1 MSDWEKAKEIATSAL
16 SYGADLIKERV
27 LILDVC
33 EKIESKVLELG
44 GKPAF
49 PVNISLN
56 RVAAHYTALPDD
68 KSVVSKGD
76 LVKIDVGVHVNGAI
90 GDVATTID
98 LGNNKKLVEASQK
111 ALENV
116 KALIKPGTEL
126 REIGRV
132 IKETI
137 SSYGFSPIKNL
148 SGHEL
153 GLYKVHA
160 GVTIP
165 NYDNGDVIQ
174 LEEGQHIAIEP
185 FATDG
190 EGKVIE
196 GGESGIYRLDQIKP
210 VRDFTARK
218 VIKFIQEEYKTL
230 PFAKRWVVKKF
241 PNGNYILRLLE
252 KENVIKQYKQLVE
265 VGKGLV
271 SQAETSFTV

>member
-218 VIKFIQEEYKTL
+218 MIKFIQEEYKTL

-252 KENVIKQYKQLVE
+252 KENVIKQYTQLVE